1 MELRHLRYFVAVAE
15 ELHFARAAKRLSIV
29 QPALS
34 MQIKSLE
41 EELGT
46 RLLERTRRHVEL
58 TEAGRLFLEEAR
70 RTLEQA
76 ERAARIAKRAGQGEL
91 GRLGIGY
98 SVNAAYSG
106 VLARTLKAFRQ
117 RAPDIELLLH
127 ELHPFD
133 QLEALMEGRIQ
144 LGFLTAPAL
153 PIPPELATVR
163 VGAWPLMVA
172 LPSDHPLCARTRVPV
187 DLLVEES
194 FVDYTGS
201 KGEQGLPAMQ
211 RIGGFVP
218 RIRYQST
225 NIMAVISLVA
235 AGLGVAIVPS
245 SIVSLNI
252 GGNVVYRPLTG
263 VTGLMEMSVAYRRH
277 EKAPAVRAFLKV
289 IQEQPG

>member
-15 ELHFARAAKRLSIV
+15 ELHFARAAERLRIV

-46 RLLERTRRHVEL
+46 RLLERTRRHVAL

-76 ERAARIAKRAGQGEL
+76 ERAAEVARRAGRGEL
-91 GRLGIGY
+91 GRIGIGY

-117 RAPDIELLLH
+117 RAPDVELHLH

-133 QLEALMEGRIQ
+133 QLEALLDGRLQ
-144 LGFLTAPAL
+144 VGFLTAPAL

-172 LPSDHPLCARTRVPV
+172 LPPEHPLAARDSVPLA
-187 DLLVEES
+187 LLREES
-194 FVDYTGS
+194 FVDYTGARD
-201 KGEQGLPAMQ
+201 EQGLPALQ
-211 RIGGFVP
+211 SIGGTAP
-218 RIRYQST
+218 RIRYRVT
-225 NIMAVISLVA
+225 NIPAVLSLVA
-235 AGLGVAIVPS
+235 AGLGVALVPA
-245 SIVSLNI
+245 SLASLRI
-252 GGNVVYRPLTG
+252 GGEVAYRPLTG
-263 VTGLMEMSVAYRRH
+263 VAQRMELSVAYRRDAH
-277 EKAPAVRAFLKV
+277 APAVRIFLEV
-289 IQEQPG
+289 VRGLSG